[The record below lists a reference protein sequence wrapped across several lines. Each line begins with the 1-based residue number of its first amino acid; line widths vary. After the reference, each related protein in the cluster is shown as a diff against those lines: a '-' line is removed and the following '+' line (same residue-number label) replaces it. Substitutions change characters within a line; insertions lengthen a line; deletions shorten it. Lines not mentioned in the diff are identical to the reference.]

1 MNHKMDM
8 TSIRIGTRASKLA
21 MLQTQSIIA
30 RLHQQWPALDIQIEQ
45 IHTLGD
51 RNTTLPLTAIGGDG
65 VFVMEIERALLE
77 GRIDLAV
84 HSLKDL
90 PTAQPAGLHICV
102 VGGREDARDV
112 LIWSEQ
118 CASMREWDF
127 LGNQGGDK
135 PRPYPTTD
143 EVPIVVQGRGGACPR
158 PGNGGGNASS
168 QLRIGTCSL
177 RRTAQL
183 RALLPDIDIL
193 PLRGNVDTRLRKLDV
208 GEYDGI
214 VLAAAG
220 LHRLGAH
227 EQVAQCMTYL
237 PFDIMLPAPGQ
248 GALALE
254 MRDEETIH
262 KLVAPLR
269 DSAVSATTSA
279 ERMFMRHLGA
289 GCYLPIAAYGE
300 IREDELT
307 LQGLV
312 ISLDG
317 KEQARVFSSIPW
329 TAQTSVEYAEQLGVQ
344 LAEQALAQGAAAI
357 ISIVN
362 EGRVR
367 EHA

>member
-1 MNHKMDM
+1 
-8 TSIRIGTRASKLA
+8 
-21 MLQTQSIIA
+21 MLQTQAIIA
-30 RLHQQWPALDIQIEQ
+30 RLNQQWPALDIQIEQ

-65 VFVMEIERALLE
+65 VFVMEIERALLD

-90 PTAQPAGLHICV
+90 PTAQPTGLRTCI

-112 LIWSEQ
+112 LVWGEQ
-118 CASMREWDF
+118 YALLRNSVAES
-127 LGNQGGDK
+127 
-135 PRPYPTTD
+135 
-143 EVPIVVQGRGGACPR
+143 QGRRPALGPR
-158 PGNGGGNASS
+158 PGKV
-168 QLRIGTCSL
+168 GTCSL

-183 RALLPDIDIL
+183 RAWLPDIEIMS
-193 PLRGNVDTRLRKLDV
+193 LRGNVDTRLRKLDA
-208 GEYDGI
+208 GEYDAI

-227 EQVAQCMTYL
+227 ERVAQRMTYL
-237 PFDIMLPAPGQ
+237 PFDVMLPAPGQ

-254 MRDEETIH
+254 MRDEESMRA
-262 KLVAPLR
+262 LVAPLR
-269 DSAVSATTSA
+269 DSAIAAATSA
-279 ERMFMRHLGA
+279 ERMFMRRLGA

-300 IREDELT
+300 IQNDRLA

-317 KEQARVFSSIPW
+317 KEQVRVRSSIPW
-329 TAQTSVEYAEQLGVQ
+329 SAQTSVEYAEQLGAQ

-357 ISIVN
+357 IATVN

-367 EHA
+367 EHASLD

>member
-1 MNHKMDM
+1 
-8 TSIRIGTRASKLA
+8 
-21 MLQTQSIIA
+21 MLQTQSIIT

-90 PTAQPAGLHICV
+90 PTAQPSGLYTCV
-102 VGGREDARDV
+102 VSEREDARDV
-112 LIWSEQ
+112 LVWSEQ
-118 CASMREWDF
+118 CAPYRDGLEE
-127 LGNQGGDK
+127 GGGK
-135 PRPYPTTD
+135 L
-143 EVPIVVQGRGGACPR
+143 R
-158 PGNGGGNASS
+158 PGNAGENALS

-193 PLRGNVDTRLRKLDV
+193 PLRGNVDTRLRKLDA

-227 EQVAQCMTYL
+227 ERVVQRMMYL
-237 PFDIMLPAPGQ
+237 PFDVMLPAPGQ

-254 MRDEETIH
+254 MRDEAAIRD
-262 KLVAPLR
+262 LVAPLR
-269 DSAVSATTSA
+269 NSAVQATTSA
-279 ERMFMRHLGA
+279 ERMFMRRLGA
-289 GCYLPIAAYGE
+289 GCYLPIAACGE
-300 IREDELT
+300 IRDDELK

-317 KEQARVFSSIPW
+317 KEQVRISSSIPW
-329 TAQTSVEYAEQLGVQ
+329 TAQTNVEYAEQLGVQ

-357 ISIVN
+357 ISTVN